1 LTAGKATLQAGYAP
15 RTIAHA
21 LTVVHGFYAFHQHYG
36 RGPVVNPVP
45 ESRDR
50 RARLAHCSPLE
61 APAHTRRARLRPKV
75 RERQPRAIPD
85 RLWDELFA
93 QMRCDRDRALLACYV
108 SSGARASELLGVRL
122 EDVDWSAGRLW
133 VITKG
138 TGQRDPVP
146 ASPQAFAYTAA
157 YLEQTGLP
165 EPGGPLWRTR
175 RGEPR
180 PLTYWAMRR
189 VLQRANAVLGTN
201 YTLHDTRHTAATRMA
216 RDPSL
221 TLVEVQ
227 TILRH
232 AHLSTTARYTAVGL
246 EDLMD
251 KLAEHYQRPRH
262 ETRWSQTYDA
272 ADIEAVFGAR

>member
-1 LTAGKATLQAGYAP
+1 MK
-15 RTIAHA
+15 
-21 LTVVHGFYAFHQHYG
+21 
-36 RGPVVNPVP
+36 
-45 ESRDR
+45 
-50 RARLAHCSPLE
+50 
-61 APAHTRRARLRPKV
+61 
-75 RERQPRAIPD
+75 
-85 RLWDELFA
+85 
-93 QMRCDRDRALLACYV
+93 CDRDRALLACYV

-157 YLEQTGLP
+157 YLDQAGLP

-175 RGEPR
+175 RGDPR
-180 PLTYWAMRR
+180 QLTYWAMRR

-251 KLAEHYQRPRH
+251 KLAEHYQRPRQ
-262 ETRWSQTYDA
+262 EIRWSQTYDP
-272 ADIEAVFGAR
+272 ADVEAVFGAR